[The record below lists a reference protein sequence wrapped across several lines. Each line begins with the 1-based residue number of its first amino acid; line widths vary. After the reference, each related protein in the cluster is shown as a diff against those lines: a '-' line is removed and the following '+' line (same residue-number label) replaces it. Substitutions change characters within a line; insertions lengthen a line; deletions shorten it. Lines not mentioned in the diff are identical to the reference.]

1 MSGRSG
7 RRSLIVCQSHHIA
20 LLDFQGTLSLSGDF
34 ITLSPF
40 LAFASRCGNFFHE
53 LSGAVSRLWF
63 PKRLAA
69 QFLTL
74 ASPFSFASQPGDFFG
89 GVSWLGDWS
98 EDFRG
103 AVRHLADEDIR

>member
-1 MSGRSG
+1 MFVNRIILRCSISKERC
-7 RRSLIVCQSHHIA
+7 RFRATSLLYHRFW
-20 LLDFQGTLSLSGDF
+20 LLQVAAV
-34 ITLSPF
+34 I
-40 LAFASRCGNFFHE
+40 FFHE